1 MSNDCAIP
9 NDLIAQK
16 PCYDRQN
23 IRLMVVHR
31 DTGEIEHRKFSD
43 LLSYFEKDDVI
54 ILNDSKFTKTILRG
68 FKAKSKIAITVH
80 LVRELD
86 LEDFVWDTVIEP
98 ARKVRIGNHLY
109 FGNGELIAEILDNT
123 TSRGRIM
130 KFLFNDSKD
139 KLLNAIDK
147 LGSYYYPKY
156 IVYDEN
162 DDFIEDY
169 QCEFAKVPGSIIAPT
184 EGIGIDEVMLTQF
197 KIEGI
202 KTIYMTA
209 HLKKSY
215 IKPLLNITKYVNNEN
230 YSFQRKIINNEV
242 VDLVNNTQQSGHKVC
257 AVGVQILKKLEANL
271 NHNDSNYVCRMNKW
285 INKLSENNNQFKN
298 TCDMLLTNFQYFDS
312 YQMLEARNFGGNEL
326 IKRAYSEAIKNKYN
340 FLMYGDGLLII

>member
-1 MSNDCAIP
+1 MKLTFIYVEEVDKFQFVKLHFIYLIFKK
-9 NDLIAQK
+9 DL
-16 PCYDRQN
+16 Y
-23 IRLMVVHR
+23 
-31 DTGEIEHRKFSD
+31 
-43 LLSYFEKDDVI
+43 
-54 ILNDSKFTKTILRG
+54 
-68 FKAKSKIAITVH
+68 
-80 LVRELD
+80 
-86 LEDFVWDTVIEP
+86 
-98 ARKVRIGNHLY
+98 LY

-230 YSFQRKIINNEV
+230 YSFQRKVINNEASV
-242 VDLVNNTQQSGHKVC
+242 L
-257 AVGVQILKKLEANL
+257 LKFFE
-271 NHNDSNYVCRMNKW
+271 
-285 INKLSENNNQFKN
+285 
-298 TCDMLLTNFQYFDS
+298 
-312 YQMLEARNFGGNEL
+312 
-326 IKRAYSEAIKNKYN
+326 
-340 FLMYGDGLLII
+340 